1 MFNVALLYR
10 SRELRLPM
18 RDRLVLLC
26 KLGNGASGVV
36 YKVEFEKFSVG
47 NLMSL
52 SLSSLLFHQIISRY
66 DSLVFLFEI
75 IPRFFSSFVFLMR
88 LQSLI
93 ITMHYISVTCLP
105 LNRLWT

>member
-36 YKVEFEKFSVG
+36 YKVEFEKFSIG

-52 SLSSLLFHQIISRY
+52 SLSSPL
-66 DSLVFLFEI
+66 
-75 IPRFFSSFVFLMR
+75 IPSDNIAIRFFSISF
-88 LQSLI
+88 
-93 ITMHYISVTCLP
+93 
-105 LNRLWT
+105 